1 VADFGDTSLL
11 LGRFAQWTHLV
22 LEAMAII
29 VIAAGALASL
39 MTIARYL
46 RSHRRI
52 EFTATRLE
60 LARYLALALELQLAA
75 DLVESAISPTWE
87 RLGQLAAIA
96 TIRTALNYFL
106 GREMN
111 EERETLE
118 QRSETTR
125 TRVRTGP

>member
-1 VADFGDTSLL
+1 MADFTGTSLA
-11 LGRFAQWTHLV
+11 LGRFAEWIHLV
-22 LEAMAII
+22 LEGAGII
-29 VIAAGALASL
+29 VIAAGAVASL
-39 MTIARYL
+39 LTIARFL
-46 RSHRRI
+46 VAHRRV

-106 GREMN
+106 GREMS
-111 EERETLE
+111 EERETLASRGTALPE
-118 QRSETTR
+118 S
-125 TRVRTGP
+125 

>member
-1 VADFGDTSLL
+1 VADFTITSQL
-11 LGRFAQWTHLV
+11 LGRFAEWVHLV
-22 LEAMAII
+22 LEGTGII
-29 VIAAGALASL
+29 VIAAGAVASFL
-39 MTIARYL
+39 TIVRQL
-46 RSHRRI
+46 RSRQRV

-106 GREMN
+106 GREMS
-111 EERETLE
+111 EERTTLE
-118 QRSETTR
+118 HRSETTPTVPSR
-125 TRVRTGP
+125 R